1 VEENRMTLPHLKGSA
16 VKEGERSDSLEE
28 VRDVYPLR
36 EGRTPPGGHIQ
47 SILRD
52 PSWPQA
58 LPL

>member
-1 VEENRMTLPHLKGSA
+1 MTLPHLKGSA